1 MIIISILIYKKK
13 HNVLKVLI
21 FAILFSS
28 AFFGLNK
35 FAFAGATG
43 FTWCANEGG
52 VCSVSG
58 KTYIQ
63 YGADSRWIFGWT
75 TDGYY
80 KEQNFR
86 CDNGLF
92 NRDPA
97 HGTSKSCIVYTPSQI
112 ILYGD
117 ANRNGTP
124 LISFGGDND
133 LSDNAMGFRSW
144 NDLTSSFQVISGY
157 WGVCNAASYNNCA
170 IFGPDIVVNNL
181 PYTGNFSTYDGNQNK
196 FVYDNQISSMYP
208 TSGPVT
214 CTYGASAWGT
224 CTLGG
229 DGNWTQNITVSLTSS
244 TYCSGGSVPNS
255 SQTCTPAC
263 TDWSYSDWG
272 NCSNQI
278 QTRTATGKLPIVGC
292 AGGPNV
298 SLLSRACV
306 GVSIKADATQV
317 VYNGHTNI
325 SWTSSLATNCTTTKN
340 VSGFS
345 PVTISKLL
353 LGTIPTG
360 YLSKPTTYIVNCTD
374 ANNNRAS
381 DSVGI
386 SVGDSN
392 SGSKSCNTAE
402 DCQFVWSPDY
412 TCELTETNDNSG
424 DYTLHCYDPKDPNGP
439 DNPGDIIVQKQK
451 MPTCTF
457 SQDYINKNTVLKI
470 QPISGTSISSD
481 IRWIGTDNI
490 SIVTSLQEIS
500 KIYTTVGLKTINA
513 ITRIKP
519 DNGDA
524 YVSACVSTTTMRLD
538 TGTNKEI

>member
-1 MIIISILIYKKK
+1 MKNSIYQFFLIIVITI
-13 HNVLKVLI
+13 V
-21 FAILFSS
+21 FLFSL
-28 AFFGLNK
+28 ARPVYANNVVNAVGDVFKWVGDTIVNVVELPIR
-35 FAFAGATG
+35 ALGAVTAGACYFGSSLTG
-43 FTWCANEGG
+43 TGSLVNPICDKVGCTSFGTCKEAPKVCNDWTYTLTPGG
-52 VCSVSG
+52 VCSYSVGSH
-58 KTYIQ
+58 TYE
-63 YGADSRWIFGWT
+63 A
-75 TDGYY
+75 
-80 KEQNFR
+80 
-86 CDNGLF
+86 
-92 NRDPA
+92 PA
-97 HGTSKSCIVYTPSQI
+97 VASNPKPNDCTG
-112 ILYGD
+112 
-117 ANRNGTP
+117 GTP
-124 LISFGGDND
+124 
-133 LSDNAMGFRSW
+133 A
-144 NDLTSSFQVISGY
+144 TSY
-157 WGVCNAASYNNCA
+157 
-170 IFGPDIVVNNL
+170 
-181 PYTGNFSTYDGNQNK
+181 
-196 FVYDNQISSMYP
+196 
-208 TSGPVT
+208 
-214 CTYGASAWGT
+214 
-224 CTLGG
+224 
-229 DGNWTQNITVSLTSS
+229 
-244 TYCSGGSVPNS
+244 
-255 SQTCTPAC
+255 TCTPAC